1 MKNIVLYL
9 ENAELMYSTVISLR
23 QGKKK
28 KQKQSGKKK
37 IATRKPE
44 QSVNPRSLMQ
54 I

>member
-28 KQKQSGKKK
+28 TKTEWEKK